1 MQELQDG
8 RTGDIMDVTNAAALR
23 ERHRAVRG
31 RQSEALATRLHRAIS
46 WLQRAETDEDSDT
59 RFIHLWIALN
69 AAYASDFDF
78 EDSERTRVA
87 RFLGRIVEADAN
99 GQLHALL
106 FRQFSGPIRTLIDNH
121 FVFAPFWRALR
132 EHYPSERWKQQFSGS
147 RKAAMTALMEKRTAD
162 LLSIVLDRLYVLR
175 NQLIHGGAT
184 WNSQINRLQLQ
195 DSCAILG
202 ALLPAILAILMD
214 AEGFDDDPIAYPVIP
229 VRTGIA

>member
-132 EHYPSERWKQQFSGS
+132 EHDPSERWKQQFSGS